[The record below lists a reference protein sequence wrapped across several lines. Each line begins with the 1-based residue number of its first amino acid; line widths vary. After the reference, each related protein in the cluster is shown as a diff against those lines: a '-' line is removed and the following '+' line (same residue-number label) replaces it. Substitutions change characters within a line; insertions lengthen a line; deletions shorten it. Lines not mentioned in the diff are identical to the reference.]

1 MTILYNDTQNS
12 RVIYL
17 GYDMKLSKKEYMIFS
32 YVYQSES
39 FVSAD
44 EIIENCYPDKKPRR
58 GDIAAHICH
67 INRKAYNI
75 GGRALI
81 ISKYSVGYKITDK
94 P

>member
-17 GYDMKLSKKEYMIFS
+17 GYDMNLSGKEYMIFS
-32 YVYQSES
+32 CIYQSED

-44 EIIENCYPDKKPRR
+44 EIIEKCYPDKKPRR

-67 INRKAYNI
+67 INKKAHNI
-75 GGRALI
+75 GGRVLI
-81 ISKYSVGYKITDK
+81 ISKYGVGYKLTDK

>member
-1 MTILYNDTQNS
+1 MIVLYNDAQNS
-12 RVIYL
+12 RIIYL

-32 YVYQSES
+32 YIYENGD

-44 EIIENCYPDKKPRR
+44 EIIENCYPDKKPHR
-58 GDIAAHICH
+58 GDVAAHICH
-67 INRKAYNI
+67 INKKADNI

-81 ISKYSVGYKITDK
+81 ISKYGVGYKITDK